1 VNLDFFAD
9 QAVLKRKGRTI
20 PRDES
25 KSMASAVESG
35 ISHKAGSLF
44 FVMKKVR
51 MQSSHPISRTAQVS
65 HEMIMKKI

>member
-1 VNLDFFAD
+1 VNLDFLAD
-9 QAVLKRKGRTI
+9 QAVLKRSGRTI

-44 FVMKKVR
+44 LEMKNVR
-51 MQSSHPISRTAQVS
+51 MQSSQPISRMAHVS